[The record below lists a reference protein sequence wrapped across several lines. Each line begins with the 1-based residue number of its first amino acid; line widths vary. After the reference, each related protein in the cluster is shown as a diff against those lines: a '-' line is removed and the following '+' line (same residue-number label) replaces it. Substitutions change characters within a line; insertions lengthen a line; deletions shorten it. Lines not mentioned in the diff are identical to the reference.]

1 MSGATEAVDGD
12 KARRFKSLFVAS
24 MAHPIRVKCL
34 ARMAEAPTSSSV
46 IARELRLDAPTVNYH
61 VHALLSHDLIEMV
74 EQRAVRGAA
83 ENIYRTRVLPMI
95 TDAEL
100 DELDDEELTTYV
112 ETILSLYAS
121 DATFAL
127 EKGAL
132 LDNDWHIART
142 AMQVDQQGW
151 DDIRATFT
159 SAYGRI
165 AEIKAESE
173 ERTRGNGKPSIRIM
187 SFQSLF
193 ELPPGK
199 VRTSAGST

>member
-1 MSGATEAVDGD
+1 MSGTTKGVDAE

-34 ARMAEAPTSSSV
+34 ARMAEAPTSSSA

-61 VHALLSHDLIEMV
+61 VQALLDHHLIERV
-74 EQRAVRGAA
+74 ERRPVRGAM
-83 ENIYRTRVLPMI
+83 ENIYRTRVLPVI
-95 TDAEL
+95 T
-100 DELDDEELTTYV
+100 DEELDGLTKEERIGYV
-112 ETILSLYAS
+112 ETLLSLYAS

-127 EKGAL
+127 EKGTL
-132 LDNDWHIART
+132 LGNDWHIART

-159 SAYGRI
+159 GVYGRI

-173 ERTRGNGKPSIRIM
+173 ERIKGNGKPSIRIM

-193 ELPPGK
+193 ELPHGK
-199 VRTSAGST
+199 ERTSAGSG